1 MQKQLVIT
9 VTGNDRVGIVD
20 DVTKIILAH
29 EANIDASRMARLG
42 GEFAMLMLISVADE
56 QRAALEGSLNGLR
69 SQGFELAIRPTE
81 RSSAQNFAGWHS
93 YQIDVRGA
101 DHEGIIHEVAHR
113 LARHGASVETIDT
126 GTEDAPFGGLR
137 LFTMT
142 ATVLAPP
149 GLSSSNLQDELDII
163 GDKLNVDITVETLND

>member
-1 MQKQLVIT
+1 
-9 VTGNDRVGIVD
+9 
-20 DVTKIILAH
+20 
-29 EANIDASRMARLG
+29 
-42 GEFAMLMLISVADE
+42 MLMLISVADE
-56 QRAALEGSLNGLR
+56 HRVALAESLNGLR
-69 SQGFELAIRPTE
+69 SQGFELADPGPTE
-81 RSSAQNFAGWHS
+81 QSSAQNFVGWHS

-113 LARHGASVETIDT
+113 LAKQGASVETIDT

-149 GLSSSNLQDELDII
+149 GLSWPLCRTSWTMI
-163 GDKLNVDITVETLND
+163 GDKLNVDITVEALSD